1 MFAIFGD
8 KGGEGIHCF
17 CNYMKSSY
25 KETFFSSMPS
35 KFPIHFSWPLG
46 DGLIIWSPLCLLKK
60 ITCVYFS
67 VKGVVVSC
75 TLFLDLLGFW
85 WDIKRTIFMVKLSIS
100 FKKFSFHTWNT
111 ILLHGQKSSPLTLY
125 HTEKWSLFSHSIC
138 FFPDFILIFVM
149 PFFFFNQN

>member
-1 MFAIFGD
+1 MFAVFGD
-8 KGGEGIHCF
+8 KGGEASTAF
-17 CNYMKSSY
+17 A
-25 KETFFSSMPS
+25 TT
-35 KFPIHFSWPLG
+35 
-46 DGLIIWSPLCLLKK
+46 WSPVTRRLSSVLCPVNSQYISPDLLGMALLFGLCLLKK

-149 PFFFFNQN
+149 PFFIFF